1 MSMTIAEPYSQ
12 APAPE
17 TYWHLWCD
25 HDGVSRQRQCTI
37 DRFELGQLGPGDSPQ
52 FSRHLFEQGN
62 AFVTYLPVGWKADW
76 HENHIP
82 KWIYVLR
89 GAWSVESMD
98 GHRVVIQAGEYSFGG
113 DQGCITTPDGRI
125 GHLSAQVGDEPCVQ
139 LIIQRN
145 DEAWRRAAPGFF
157 S

>member
-1 MSMTIAEPYSQ
+1 MPDPFSL

-17 TYWHLWCD
+17 PYWHLWTD
-25 HDGVSRQRQCTI
+25 DQGLSRQEQCTI
-37 DRFELGQLGPGDSPQ
+37 SSFELGQLGPGDSPQ
-52 FSRHLFEQGN
+52 FSRPLFDQGN
-62 AFVTYLPVGWKADW
+62 AFVTYLPVGWTADW

-98 GHRVVIQAGEYSFGG
+98 GRKVVMHAGEYSFGG
-113 DQGCITTPDGRI
+113 DQDCIATPEGQR

-145 DEAWRRAAPGFF
+145 DQAWRRARPGFF

>member
-1 MSMTIAEPYSQ
+1 MTMADPFSQ

-17 TYWHLWCD
+17 MYWHLWCD
-25 HDGVSRQRQCTI
+25 DDGISRQVQCTI
-37 DRFELGQLGPGDSPQ
+37 ERFTLGQLGPGDSPQ
-52 FSRHLFEQGN
+52 FSRELFDQGN
-62 AFVTYLPVGWKADW
+62 AFVTYLPVGWTADW

-98 GHRVVIQAGEYSFGG
+98 GHKVVIQAGEYSFGG
-113 DQGCITTPDGRI
+113 DQGCKAGRGGRL

-145 DEAWRRAAPGFF
+145 DDRWRQARPGFF
-157 S
+157 G

>member
-1 MSMTIAEPYSQ
+1 M
-12 APAPE
+12 
-17 TYWHLWCD
+17 
-25 HDGVSRQRQCTI
+25 SRQRQCTI

-52 FSRHLFEQGN
+52 FSRQLFEQGN

-98 GHRVVIQAGEYSFGG
+98 GHKVVIKAGEYSFGG
-113 DQGCITTPDGRI
+113 DQGCIASPDGRI

-145 DEAWRRAAPGFF
+145 DEAWRQAPPGFF

>member
-1 MSMTIAEPYSQ
+1 MSMAIPDPYSL

-25 HDGVSRQRQCTI
+25 NDGVSRQRQCTI

-52 FSRHLFEQGN
+52 FSRQLFEQGN

-98 GHRVVIQAGEYSFGG
+98 GHKVVIKAGEYSFGG
-113 DQGCITTPDGRI
+113 DQGCIASPDGRI

-145 DEAWRRAAPGFF
+145 DEAWRHAPPGFF

>member
-1 MSMTIAEPYSQ
+1 MSMSDPYSQ

-25 HDGVSRQRQCTI
+25 TDGVSRQRQCTI

-52 FSRHLFEQGN
+52 FSRGLFEQGN

-98 GHRVVIQAGEYSFGG
+98 GHKVVIQAGEYSFGG
-113 DQGCITTPDGRI
+113 DQGCIATPDRRI

-145 DEAWRRAAPGFF
+145 DDAWRQAAPGFF

>member
-1 MSMTIAEPYSQ
+1 MSMTIADPYSQ

-76 HENHIP
+76 HENHVP

-98 GHRVVIQAGEYSFGG
+98 GHRVVIKAGEYSFGG
-113 DQGCITTPDGRI
+113 DQGCIATPDGRI

-145 DEAWRRAAPGFF
+145 DEAWRQAAPGFF

>member
-1 MSMTIAEPYSQ
+1 M
-12 APAPE
+12 
-17 TYWHLWCD
+17 
-25 HDGVSRQRQCTI
+25 
-37 DRFELGQLGPGDSPQ
+37 
-52 FSRHLFEQGN
+52 
-62 AFVTYLPVGWKADW
+62 GWKADW

-98 GHRVVIQAGEYSFGG
+98 GHKVVIKAGEYSFGG
-113 DQGCITTPDGRI
+113 DQGCIASPDGRI

-145 DEAWRRAAPGFF
+145 DEAWRQAPPGFF

>member
-1 MSMTIAEPYSQ
+1 MPDPFSL

-17 TYWHLWCD
+17 SYWHLWTD
-25 HDGVSRQRQCTI
+25 DQGISHQEQCTI
-37 DRFELGQLGPGDSPQ
+37 SSFELGQLGPGDSPQ
-52 FSRHLFEQGN
+52 FSRPLFDQGN
-62 AFVTYLPVGWKADW
+62 AFVTYLPVGWTADW

-98 GHRVVIQAGEYSFGG
+98 GRKVIMRAGEYSFGG
-113 DQGCITTPDGRI
+113 DQDCIATPAGQR

-145 DEAWRRAAPGFF
+145 NEAWRRARPGFF